1 MMLDDEVS
9 VSNFIGEVLRD
20 HGYDVAIF
28 SESPT
33 AMRYLEAHRDEVAMI
48 LTDQMMPLMTGLE
61 LSEQAERLKPGL
73 PIILIT
79 AFTATRDSRRMAE
92 IGVNRFLA
100 KPFRIDELL
109 NAIQSLAEHPAAVQ
123 PVPLAEAD

>member
-1 MMLDDEVS
+1 
-9 VSNFIGEVLRD
+9 
-20 HGYDVAIF
+20 
-28 SESPT
+28 
-33 AMRYLEAHRDEVAMI
+33 MRYLEAHSDEVAMI

-61 LSEQAERLKPGL
+61 LSEQAKRLKPEL

-79 AFTATRDSRRMAE
+79 AFTASRDSRRMAE

-109 NAIQSLAEHPAAVQ
+109 NAIQSLAEHPAEVHS
-123 PVPLAEAD
+123 VPLAQAD

>member
-61 LSEQAERLKPGL
+61 LSEQAERP
-73 PIILIT
+73 
-79 AFTATRDSRRMAE
+79 RDSRRMAE